1 MVKGHI
7 QEDGITIVNI
17 YECNIRAPQFIRQML
32 TARKGEIAS
41 TTIIVGDLNILLTS
55 INRSSRQ
62 KINKKTEALNDTLD
76 QMDLIKF
83 TEHSIQKQQ
92 NIHSAQVYIERS
104 PGQIISW
111 VTNQALVNLRY
122 LKSYQVSFP
131 TTTL

>member
-76 QMDLIKF
+76 
-83 TEHSIQKQQ
+83 
-92 NIHSAQVYIERS
+92 
-104 PGQIISW
+104 
-111 VTNQALVNLRY
+111 
-122 LKSYQVSFP
+122 
-131 TTTL
+131 